1 MQSLNNSLTSSHSL
15 TQQPSGVPTLP
26 PAKILSKKP
35 YHIRSSGPS
44 DQPSGSPS
52 IAVSVNPSPLPII
65 APTTFTSDV

>member
-1 MQSLNNSLTSSHSL
+1 MQSLINSWTSSNSLI
-15 TQQPSGVPTLP
+15 QQPSGVTTVP

-52 IAVSVNPSPLPII
+52 IAVSVNPRPLPII
-65 APTTFTSDV
+65 APTTFTLDV